1 MKLVNINEAH
11 PALDHK
17 SKIFFWPPLFIKFG
31 LIKLFVKAMDKE
43 SEGFDYLKQT
53 FLKISE
59 AKLRERIFLGPQITQ
74 IFKDQNFSTKIDF
87 YRKKSLE
94 GI

>member
-1 MKLVNINEAH
+1 
-11 PALDHK
+11 
-17 SKIFFWPPLFIKFG
+17 
-31 LIKLFVKAMDKE
+31 MDKE

-59 AKLRERIFLGPQITQ
+59 AKLREGIFLGPQITQ